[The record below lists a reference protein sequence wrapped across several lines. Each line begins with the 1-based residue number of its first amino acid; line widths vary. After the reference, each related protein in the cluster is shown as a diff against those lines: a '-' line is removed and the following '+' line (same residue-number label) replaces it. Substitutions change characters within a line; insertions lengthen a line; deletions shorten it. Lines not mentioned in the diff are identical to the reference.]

1 MTSSRRDVLKS
12 IGGAAALALT
22 MPGALKPAFA
32 QQQIT
37 WKAVANHR
45 NGASW
50 SHRWPWLIEELK
62 TRTDGRLAIDVSTV
76 PELGFSGQELLRS
89 LRSNLIDFSDIVA
102 GFVAGEFPAIEAPQ
116 LAGVFGDYD
125 DCRKAVDAWSAKVLS
140 QNENMMG
147 GRLIGSFNY
156 NSVLLFS
163 KFPVDDLDSLKGK
176 KIRTFSV
183 SLSDYITALGG
194 EPVSLPT
201 SDLYAALER
210 GTIDGCIVG
219 PDQVEGG
226 RLYEV
231 SKYLTNLHFGSSPGY
246 NVISRRSWDRL
257 PDDLKTIIDDIAPVF
272 VERGWEAGAE
282 NDSLGLDAAEKR
294 GMTVLRAPK
303 DEWREPLRAIAR
315 DVVAANW
322 AKRAGEQSKNDFNEV
337 LAPIAGFEI

>member
-1 MTSSRRDVLKS
+1 MTSRRNVLKG
-12 IGGAAALALT
+12 IGGAAA
-22 MPGALKPAFA
+22 MGAIAPFGMSSAFA
-32 QQQIT
+32 QEQIT
-37 WKAVANHR
+37 WKSVSNHR

-62 TRTDGRLAIDVSTV
+62 TRTNGRLNLDVSTV

-116 LAGVFGDYD
+116 LAGVFGEYEQ
-125 DCRKAVDAWSAKVLS
+125 CRKAVDAWSAKVLS

-163 KFPVDDLDSLKGK
+163 KFPMDSLDAIKGK

-201 SDLYAALER
+201 SDLYAGLER

-231 SKYLTNLHFGSSPGY
+231 SKHLTNLLFGSSPGY

-257 PDDLKTIIDDIAPVF
+257 PDDIKAIIDEIAPVYS
-272 VERGWEAGAE
+272 ERGWEAGRM
-282 NDSLGLDAAEKR
+282 NDNEGLDAAEKR
-294 GMTVLRAPK
+294 GMTVLREPK
-303 DEWREPLRAIAR
+303 EEWRAPLLEIAR

-322 AKRAGEQSKNDFNEV
+322 AKRAGDQAKQDFNEV